1 MLIKCPACEHDVSD
15 KAIRCNKC
23 GEPIN
28 GNNNTTVA
36 TPQGKS
42 PATLSYIIIVVI
54 FIIGIVVFFGE
65 LNHFGDLKDQVD
77 QINEMLEGHMRFMQS
92 IMEGIGY

>member
-28 GNNNTTVA
+28 NTTVA

-42 PATLSYIIIVVI
+42 SATLSYIIMAIA
-54 FIIGIVVFFGE
+54 FIIGIVVFISE
-65 LNHFGDLKDQVD
+65 IHHFSA
-77 QINEMLEGHMRFMQS
+77 FF
-92 IMEGIGY
+92 Y

>member
-23 GEPIN
+23 GEPIK

-36 TPQGKS
+36 TTQGKS
-42 PATLSYIIIVVI
+42 PATLSYIIMAIV
-54 FIIGIVVFFGE
+54 FIIGIVVFISE
-65 LNHFGDLKDQVD
+65 LNHFSALKDEVA
-77 QINEMLEGHMRFMQS
+77 QIIEMQEAQMRFMQS
-92 IMEGIGY
+92 LMQGIGY